1 MLRLH
6 KDDSGMCSLCHVAS
20 EDTTCKLTN
29 CLVGLLRPVVSVG
42 MFGPL
47 DLDHLG
53 PEHRSRRQKDGSGCY
68 WLSASVRLGHKW
80 PVIET

>member
-6 KDDSGMCSLCHVAS
+6 KDESGMHSLCHVAS
-20 EDTTCKLTN
+20 GDTTCKLTN
-29 CLVGLLRPVVSVG
+29 CSVGLLGSVVSVR
-42 MFGPL
+42 MFRPL

-53 PEHRSRRQKDGSGCY
+53 PELRSRRQKDGSGCY

-80 PVIET
+80 TVIET